1 MQSSLPL
8 EFKSMSSSSNPLSKP
23 QKSPASVPVEPLA
36 PNASQSEEISTS
48 EGSSTAPPR
57 RTSLEDSALESVAIS
72 DSTEQTLRQK
82 PIPPPSEPMQYRAIG
97 LVRGRYTPLPEQFTQ
112 GTLTT
117 SDGTAI
123 NAVLLGRVMSLLRRH
138 LDLEAE
144 HLWVVYPRT
153 RDKEKDLH
161 TQIVGVWEPE
171 TLTKSNEPLDD
182 AEVGETAEFEDGYF
196 SIRGEVIYHS
206 PEKEEVVVKIQQAAR
221 KAGDRPKSFKLKLQ
235 GLLTGKV
242 LGHFWELH
250 VQRQGDRLVI
260 QSATSIAPLPPK
272 RRKKFKKDFKK
283 PTGSRRP
290 KPYQRQSQTGDL
302 AKPTVRDQPVSKTSP
317 TAPRLA
323 TPKPVKRKKNPHDR

>member
-1 MQSSLPL
+1 MQSSRPL
-8 EFKSMSSSSNPLSKP
+8 EFKSMSSSSDSLSQPK
-23 QKSPASVPVEPLA
+23 KSPVSGQVDPLEPTVSQQEEVSVSPA
-36 PNASQSEEISTS
+36 P
-48 EGSSTAPPR
+48 TATPP
-57 RTSLEDSALESVAIS
+57 
-72 DSTEQTLRQK
+72 STEQIMRQQ

-97 LVRGRYTPLPEQFTQ
+97 LIRGRYTPLPEQFTQ

-117 SDGTAI
+117 LDGTAI
-123 NAVLLGRVMSLLRRH
+123 NAVLLGRVMSLLRKH

-153 RDKEKDLH
+153 RDKENDLH

-171 TLTKSNEPLDD
+171 TLAKADGESDD
-182 AEVGETAEFEDGYF
+182 AGTAEIAEFEDGYF

-206 PEKEEVVVKIQQAAR
+206 PEKEEVIVKIQQAPR
-221 KAGDRPKSFKLKLQ
+221 KAGDRPKSFKLKLK

-250 VQRQGDRLVI
+250 VRRQGDHLVI

-283 PTGSRRP
+283 PTGSRRS
-290 KPYQRQSQTGDL
+290 KPSQRQPHTGE
-302 AKPTVRDQPVSKTSP
+302 RPVSKTSP
-317 TAPRLA
+317 PAPRPA
-323 TPKPVKRKKNPHDR
+323 VPKPLKRKKNPQQ

>member
-1 MQSSLPL
+1 MQSSWPL
-8 EFKSMSSSSNPLSKP
+8 EFKSMSSSSNPLSQP
-23 QKSPASVPVEPLA
+23 QKSPASAPVEPLT
-36 PNASQSEEISTS
+36 PTVSQSQEASTL
-48 EGSSTAPPR
+48 EGSGTVPPR
-57 RTSLEDSALESVAIS
+57 GMSPEPLALESATTP
-72 DSTEQTLRQK
+72 DSTEQTMRQQ

-117 SDGTAI
+117 SDGTTI
-123 NAVLLGRVMSLLRRH
+123 NAVLLGRVMSLLRRY

-171 TLTKSNEPLDD
+171 TLTKANEEFDH
-182 AEVGETAEFEDGYF
+182 AEVGETTEFKDGYF

-206 PEKEEVVVKIQQAAR
+206 PENEEVIVKIQQAPR
-221 KAGDRPKSFKLKLQ
+221 KVGDRPKSFKLKLK

-250 VQRQGDRLVI
+250 VQRQGDDLVI

-283 PTGSRRP
+283 PTGYRRS
-290 KPYQRQSQTGDL
+290 KPTQRQPNIGDTASATL
-302 AKPTVRDQPVSKTSP
+302 RDRPVSKTSSTSQRP
-317 TAPRLA
+317 SV
-323 TPKPVKRKKNPHDR
+323 PKPVKRKKNPQN